1 MKHAMRKMSAGLL
14 ALAVSAGG
22 LPLSAI
28 SVHAENVQPELIQ
41 FASVGN
47 LMQFNTN
54 NADGTELAAKIYF
67 GDNNQQWWI
76 VGSQST
82 GKVDLF
88 AASPMKNE
96 VLFDTTKGDST
107 FDGVTVYKNHYGA
120 SEIRNAV
127 QELESTNFSSAE
139 QAMMDKVKVYTK
151 DTKNNKPY
159 ATDDKLYLANGNY
172 VSPGKKDPAVIEKNT
187 YITIGE
193 NDESNLSDG
202 LRVDKKYLFTGE
214 FWLRTPQSSKTFGN
228 YALSYIPQGYYTGS
242 ARFNT
247 IYTEVGTD
255 PYINKPLAIKPA
267 ARISLDNVSFA
278 ANVSAATQDGTLKLE
293 DTDGDGAFTLRMD
306 AAKSGKNLGSAQV
319 SFDKQK
325 INYKDV
331 PAGTY
336 LVVQESFKAKAKK
349 VNGTGE
355 VLVQDMGFNSFE
367 NCNVWLETTDSAER
381 MTYATLAS
389 VEPGVAVNVTAGSGL
404 TVKDG
409 NQVIAKGGTV
419 KEITVSVNDGYY
431 LADDYVS
438 TLQAKAGGL
447 VVTGTV
453 NCYVLSG
460 TAAADINIT
469 LPDATSKEDQAAPV
483 VTGGIGSVIHDTT
496 AEMEYASSLDSDS
509 WTTCVDGST
518 ETGSGTWYVRYK
530 ETKTK
535 KASPAT
541 EAVVIAPTYTIWAD
555 LNALTFDTQNE
566 GYGTDGLTKTVTI
579 LNTGNSSVTLEKPMS
594 ISYDVHL
601 SAESLAPKESA
612 ILSITPVAD
621 LPEGK
626 YDEIIE
632 VKTKENTSVGINVSF
647 AVNGELNV
655 SLSADRQ
662 TILEGESATLTA
674 DVKGGSGNY
683 TYTWYAGDVK
693 ETGLQG
699 SEVNVTPVST
709 TTYTVVITD
718 TIENKIAMATITV
731 MPKKYDLEVPGDYTF
746 ETKHVGYTDVSGNRF
761 VIRNSGNVDVTN
773 IQVSLSDTEAFIL
786 DTADMQN
793 ALAVNEST
801 SFVIEPKDGLP
812 AGNYT
817 ATVQMTG
824 DTGVVKTFTVSF
836 VVEDHTYE
844 SIVTEPTC
852 TTKGYT
858 THRCTICGASYTDS
872 EKEMLPYVFE
882 DGWNSDESGHWKVC
896 KNCGTKTETEAHTF
910 TWVEDTKQAKHEECT
925 VCGYKKT
932 SVMIPGDAGKHD
944 VATGVRTNLPL
955 WVGAAVVSGVGL
967 TMLFILERRNRKN
980 R

>member
-107 FDGVTVYKNHYGA
+107 FDGATVNKNHYGA
-120 SEIRNAV
+120 SEIRKAV

-172 VSPGKKDPAVIEKNT
+172 VSPGEKDPAVIEKNT

-247 IYTEVGTD
+247 IYTEAGTD

-367 NCNVWLETTDSAER
+367 NCNVWLETTDSTER

-389 VEPGVAVNVTAGSGL
+389 VEQGVAVNVTAGSGL

-409 NQVIAKGGTV
+409 NQVIAKGGTI
-419 KEITVSVNDGYY
+419 KEITVAVNDGYY
-431 LADDYVS
+431 LADDYIS
-438 TLQAKAGGL
+438 TLGAVAGGL
-447 VVTGTV
+447 TVTRTDGGFI
-453 NCYVLSG
+453 LSG
-460 TAAADINIT
+460 TAAEDINIT
-469 LPDATSKEDQAAPV
+469 LPDAREKESQTAPV

-496 AEMEYASSLDSDS
+496 ALMEYASSTDADN
-509 WTTCVDGST
+509 WTTCGDGET
-518 ETGSGTWYVRYK
+518 ESGEGTWYVRYK

-541 EAVVIAPTYTIWAD
+541 EAVVIAPTYIIWSD
-555 LNALTFDTQNE
+555 VNALTFDTQNE

-579 LNTGNSSVTLEKPMS
+579 LNTGNSIVTLEKPMS
-594 ISYDVHL
+594 ISYDVFL
-601 SAESLAPKESA
+601 SADSLAPKESA
-612 ILSITPVAD
+612 IMTVTPVTD
-621 LPEGK
+621 LPSGK

-632 VKTKENTSVGINVSF
+632 VKTKENTSAGVNVSF
-647 AVNGELNV
+647 QVNGALEV
-655 SLSADRQ
+655 SLAADK
-662 TILEGESATLTA
+662 TNVIEGETVTLTA
-674 DVKGGSGNY
+674 GAQGGSGNY
-683 TYTWYAGDVK
+683 TYTWYADD
-693 ETGLQG
+693 EEESTLQG
-699 SEVNVTPVST
+699 SEVNVSPTKT
-709 TTYTVVITD
+709 TTYKVVITD
-718 TIENKIAMATITV
+718 AIENKSAVATITV
-731 MPKKYDLEVPGDYTF
+731 IPKKYDLEVSEDYTF
-746 ETKHVGYTDVSGNRF
+746 EPKHTGYTEGPSSRF
-761 VIRNSGNVDVTN
+761 VISNSENMDATN
-773 IQVSLSDTEAFIL
+773 IHVSLHEGDVDAF
-786 DTADMQN
+786 AR
-793 ALAVNEST
+793 
-801 SFVIEPKDGLP
+801 
-812 AGNYT
+812 
-817 ATVQMTG
+817 
-824 DTGVVKTFTVSF
+824 
-836 VVEDHTYE
+836 H
-844 SIVTEPTC
+844 
-852 TTKGYT
+852 
-858 THRCTICGASYTDS
+858 
-872 EKEMLPYVFE
+872 
-882 DGWNSDESGHWKVC
+882 
-896 KNCGTKTETEAHTF
+896 
-910 TWVEDTKQAKHEECT
+910 AKH
-925 VCGYKKT
+925 
-932 SVMIPGDAGKHD
+932 I
-944 VATGVRTNLPL
+944 
-955 WVGAAVVSGVGL
+955 GA
-967 TMLFILERRNRKN
+967 RRNNFFCNYAKERSQPWTIYMYGTDYC
-980 R
+980 